1 MIRRG
6 FWLVLGAT
14 LGVAGYRRASR
25 MARSLTQG
33 AAPRASAPAGR
44 LVLRAPEISSR
55 SVIAGA
61 ARAGRAAAESAAFVR
76 DVREGVAEYRERQ
89 DPAAGHTLEGQQGRS
104 EQSGAAGRRPAP

>member
-25 MARSLTQG
+25 LARSLTQA
-33 AAPRASAPAGR
+33 AAPRASVPAGR
-44 LVLRAPEISSR
+44 LVLRAPEVSGR
-55 SVIAGA
+55 SVLAGA
-61 ARAGRAAAESAAFVR
+61 ARAGRYAAEGAAFVR

-89 DPAAGHTLEGQQGRS
+89 DPEAGRTLESQQGRS
-104 EQSGAAGRRPAP
+104 HQGEAAGRRPAS